1 MFFSIVINWNNNS
14 IERILD
20 VNRRN
25 FLKLQAV
32 GILSAVSW
40 GIMRNTYADVRFRIA
55 PFKADVTPPLGTP
68 WYPSYKPL
76 ETIEHNLL
84 AKGVIIEDDKKR
96 YVLCALDWCEIC
108 NSSYY
113 KLRDM
118 IARMVETD
126 PNAVFIH
133 TVHQHTA
140 PMCDEDAFDILDKIQ
155 NPPPHPK
162 KEDFDGLFKNILAA
176 IEVAKQSL
184 VPCNSIEVGSAKVE
198 KVASNRRI
206 LQPDGNCLTRY
217 SSCKDPKL
225 IEAPEGLIDPYL
237 RTLSFLSEE
246 DKPIARIHYYT
257 THPQSFYGD
266 PRASYDFPGMA
277 REQMEKDEG
286 IPHIYFTGCAGNI
299 AAGKYNDGTPEARQQ
314 LYQRLLK
321 AMQESVKSLQKQE
334 LTPISLKS
342 IPFTFGYRND
352 KEHSRENLE
361 KFLNDKT
368 QGHNYRIGAA
378 MELAWQNRADKIPIP
393 ISAMN
398 FGKVSI
404 LSLPGEPMVE
414 FQLYAQSCSPE
425 RTVFVAGYGDCGT
438 AYICTEQSF
447 KEGCYEPSASNV
459 PPSTEGKL
467 KEAIKQV
474 L

>member
-1 MFFSIVINWNNNS
+1 M
-14 IERILD
+14 
-20 VNRRN
+20 
-25 FLKLQAV
+25 
-32 GILSAVSW
+32 
-40 GIMRNTYADVRFRIA
+40 
-55 PFKADVTPPLGTP
+55 
-68 WYPSYKPL
+68 
-76 ETIEHNLL
+76 
-84 AKGVIIEDDKKR
+84 
-96 YVLCALDWCEIC
+96 
-108 NSSYY
+108 
-113 KLRDM
+113 
-118 IARMVETD
+118 
-126 PNAVFIH
+126 
-133 TVHQHTA
+133 
-140 PMCDEDAFDILDKIQ
+140 
-155 NPPPHPK
+155 
-162 KEDFDGLFKNILAA
+162 
-176 IEVAKQSL
+176 
-184 VPCNSIEVGSAKVE
+184 
-198 KVASNRRI
+198 
-206 LQPDGNCLTRY
+206 QPDGKCLTRY

-246 DKPIARIHYYT
+246 GKPVARIHYYT

-352 KEHSRENLE
+352 GEHSREHLE
-361 KFLNDKT
+361 KSLNDMN

-425 RTVFVAGYGDCGT
+425 RTVFVAGYSDCGT
-438 AYICTEQSF
+438 AYICTEEAF
-447 KEGCYEPSASNV
+447 KEGGYEPSASYVV
-459 PPSTEGKL
+459 PSSEQKL